1 MFANT
6 ALIHICLLITLLRV
20 SMDYESSSEGPDRK
34 LNRRSALKMA
44 GLAGITGLAGC
55 SGGGSSGGSA
65 ETEGGSESSGSD
77 EPLTVGALY
86 ALSGST
92 EVIGRPMMNSTEL
105 AIQQINDAGGIDG
118 REIELVKADTASAPQ
133 TGIEKS
139 RQLINRDGCSVVF
152 GAYTSAMRNAITD
165 IYVENEVPLFYPTLY
180 EGGVC
185 REIEGAEGF
194 SGEINIPQESLEWV
208 FFNGAVPK
216 QQIQPYLPWLMEE
229 YDVSSFYLIGSD
241 YVWPHTTNAVV
252 DDFVQE
258 NGGEI
263 VAEDYVPLGFTDW
276 GSKLSDIQSSDADA
290 VYFTTVGTSMV
301 EMLNQAG
308 SVGLID
314 EMVWAGN
321 IMSEQE
327 AIAAGDA
334 ADGVL
339 TSAPYFTSLES
350 DANDD
355 YISSYEEAYGTDTTP
370 NFVAE
375 AAYWGPL
382 MLRDALVEHAPGAS
396 SGAAVKSALENPI
409 SLDAP
414 QGTVEMDPG
423 THHATLQ
430 SRVGEF
436 DAESGTFEVLNEFGQ
451 IEPSGITVA
460 EGCLNV

>member
-1 MFANT
+1 MG
-6 ALIHICLLITLLRV
+6 
-20 SMDYESSSEGPDRK
+20 DESPSEKRNRT
-34 LNRRSALKMA
+34 LNRRNILKTV
-44 GLAGITGLAGC
+44 GLAGITTLAGC
-55 SGGGSSGGSA
+55 SGGGSTDDENGSGSGGS
-65 ETEGGSESSGSD
+65 ED
-77 EPLTVGALY
+77 PLKVGALY
-86 ALSGST
+86 ALSGSE

-105 AIQQINDAGGIDG
+105 AIQQINDAGGIDD
-118 REIELVKADTASAPQ
+118 REIELVKADTASSPE

-139 RQLINRDGCSVVF
+139 RQLINSDGCSIVF
-152 GAYTSAMRNAITD
+152 GAYTSAMRNAITN

-185 REIEGAEGF
+185 QAIEDAEGF
-194 SGEINIPQESLEWV
+194 SGDINIPQDRLEWV

-216 QQIQPYLPWLMEE
+216 QQIQPYIPWLMEE
-229 YDVSSFYLIGSD
+229 HDVSSFYLIGSD

-276 GSKLSDIQSSDADA
+276 GAKLSDIQSSDADA

-308 SVGLID
+308 SLGLID

-327 AIAAGDA
+327 ARGAGDA

-339 TSAPYFTSLES
+339 TSAPYFTSLENE
-350 DANDD
+350 ANDT
-355 YISSYEEAYGTDTTP
+355 YLSSYEEEYGTDTTP

-382 MLRDALVEHAPGAS
+382 MLRDALVEYAPSAS
-396 SGAAVKSALENPI
+396 SGTEVKSALENPLT
-409 SLDAP
+409 LDAP
-414 QGTVEMDPG
+414 QGTVEMN
-423 THHATLQ
+423 TENHHATLQ

-436 DAESGTFEVLNEFGQ
+436 NAESGTFEILNEFGQ

-460 EGCLNV
+460 ESCLTE

>member
-1 MFANT
+1 
-6 ALIHICLLITLLRV
+6 
-20 SMDYESSSEGPDRK
+20 MDYESSIEDYGRK
-34 LNRRSALKMA
+34 LSRRNALKMA

-55 SGGGSSGGSA
+55 SGGSSAGGSSDSGSN
-65 ETEGGSESSGSD
+65 GDSGASD

-105 AIQQINDAGGIDG
+105 AIQQINDAGGING

-139 RQLINRDGCSVVF
+139 RQLINRDGCSIVF

-194 SGEINIPQESLEWV
+194 SGEINIPEESLEWV

-216 QQIQPYLPWLMEE
+216 QQIQPYIPWLMEE
-229 YDVSSFYLIGSD
+229 YDISSFYLIGSD

-258 NGGEI
+258 NGGSI

-276 GSKLSDIQSSDADA
+276 GSKLSDIQSSGADA

-308 SVGLID
+308 PVGLID

-339 TSAPYFTSLES
+339 TSAPYFTSLDGE
-350 DANDD
+350 ANDE

-375 AAYWGPL
+375 ASYFGPHL
-382 MLRDALVEHAPGAS
+382 MANALTEHAPSAS
-396 SGAAVKSALENPI
+396 SGAEVKAALENPI
-409 SLDAP
+409 SMDAP
-414 QGTVEMDPG
+414 QGTVSMDPA

-436 DAESGTFEVLNEFGQ
+436 DAESGAFEVLTEFGQ
-451 IEPSGITVA
+451 IEPYGITVA
-460 EGCLNV
+460 EGCLDV